1 MGRGKGRF
9 VTDSVFYF
17 VGDSCMFGGDY
28 WSAVD
33 VCLVYLGIDT
43 MRRRWWF
50 PSFPSQDGGITNI
63 ADDWRCYCNGIG

>member
-1 MGRGKGRF
+1 VGRGKGRF

-28 WSAVD
+28 WSVVD

-43 MRRRWWF
+43 MRTIGGGGF
-50 PSFPSQDGGITNI
+50 LPSQDGGITNI